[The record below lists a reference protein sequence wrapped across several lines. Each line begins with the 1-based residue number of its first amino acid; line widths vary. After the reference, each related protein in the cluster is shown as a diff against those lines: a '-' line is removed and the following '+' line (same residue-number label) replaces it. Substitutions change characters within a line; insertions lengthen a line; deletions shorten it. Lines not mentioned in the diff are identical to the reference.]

1 MFFELQVKGH
11 PSVFINPPRLA
22 DFKQVLN
29 KAGLQVYYTH
39 SVYVC
44 TLTLLILYMPHRLF
58 PIMVCFLTALLF
70 LVQAE
75 FSGGVLVCNK
85 CVAVRKVCFS

>member
-1 MFFELQVKGH
+1 MNCKMNPVKGH

-29 KAGLQVYYTH
+29 KAGLQVYNSMYMN
-39 SVYVC
+39 V
-44 TLTLLILYMPHRLF
+44 TLLVLYMPIGFF
-58 PIMVCFLTALLF
+58 PLWCAFNCPIINLLYI
-70 LVQAE
+70 QAE